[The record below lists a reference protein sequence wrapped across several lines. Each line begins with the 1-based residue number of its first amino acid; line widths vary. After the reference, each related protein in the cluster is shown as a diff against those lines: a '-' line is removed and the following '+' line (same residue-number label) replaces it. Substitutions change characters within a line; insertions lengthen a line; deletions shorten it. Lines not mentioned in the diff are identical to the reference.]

1 MKKQIQIKR
10 NKPTKSNYR
19 VLYAK
24 TGRKRKLHAATT
36 AASSRHAGLGADVPS
51 IGVGKA
57 LFVILVLHVL
67 AVAAIYIHSVFPKD
81 ETPSANKGQ
90 ASSPVD
96 KAAVII
102 PAEAKAQ
109 KPEVKK
115 KPSPSVPLQEPSA
128 MGRYIAVTGD
138 TYPRIAKNHNVSVRA
153 LRALNNDRA
162 LRPGVVLDLPAQL
175 SARPV
180 DPTPLAPAKPASQAK
195 PKAQLVNPSAPKA
208 KVETMKQAAPVKE
221 AEVATVAKAVEVVE
235 STPKPK
241 NDVSKAPKAI
251 LVEDEV
257 AQPVAAEIGVK
268 YSGETY
274 KIQRGDTLWGIAS
287 RFKVG
292 RDDLLELN
300 GIKDAN
306 KLYAGRTIKIPAQ

>member
-10 NKPTKSNYR
+10 NKPTRSNYR

-36 AASSRHAGLGADVPS
+36 AASSRHAGLGADVPN

-67 AVAAIYIHSVFPKD
+67 AVAAIYIHSVFPKGD
-81 ETPSANKGQ
+81 TPSANQGQ
-90 ASSPVD
+90 AASSAEKAGVFTPATPQPEKPVV
-96 KAAVII
+96 K
-102 PAEAKAQ
+102 
-109 KPEVKK
+109 KK
-115 KPSPSVPLQEPSA
+115 KPSVAPLQESA
-128 MGRYIAVTGD
+128 VKGRYLVAIGD
-138 TYPRIAKNHNVSVRA
+138 TYPRIAKEQKVSEKA
-153 LRALNNDRA
+153 LRALNNERA
-162 LRPGVVLDLPAQL
+162 LRAGVVLDLPAQL

-180 DPTPLAPAKPASQAK
+180 DPTPAVVVKKAS
-195 PKAQLVNPSAPKA
+195 PKASAQKPSAPKVVVA
-208 KVETMKQAAPVKE
+208 KKKESAQVHEPVVARA
-221 AEVATVAKAVEVVE
+221 AEVVK
-235 STPKPK
+235 PKPQ
-241 NDVSKAPKAI
+241 NDTSKAPKAI
-251 LVEDEV
+251 LLEDDIE
-257 AQPVAAEIGVK
+257 QPATAASAVRD
-268 YSGETY
+268 SGETY

>member
-24 TGRKRKLHAATT
+24 TGRRRKLHAATT
-36 AASSRHAGLGADVPS
+36 AASSRHAGLGADVPN

-67 AVAAIYIHSVFPKD
+67 AVAAIYIHSVYEK
-81 ETPSANKGQ
+81 PSANKGQ

-96 KAAVII
+96 KAAVFT
-102 PAEAKAQ
+102 PAEAKSQ
-109 KPEVKK
+109 KPMVKK
-115 KPSPSVPLQEPSA
+115 KKPAALPLQEPAS
-128 MGRYIAVTGD
+128 MGRYIVITGD
-138 TYPRIAKNHNVSVRA
+138 TYPLIAKNRNVSVKA
-153 LRALNNDRA
+153 LRALNNDRP

-180 DPTPLAPAKPASQAK
+180 DPAPAVVVK
-195 PKAQLVNPSAPKA
+195 KAEPEAPVQKPSAPK
-208 KVETMKQAAPVKE
+208 VV
-221 AEVATVAKAVEVVE
+221 VAKQKESAQIEEVVVAKPAE
-235 STPKPK
+235 AVKPKPQ

-251 LVEDEV
+251 LVADEIE
-257 AQPVAAEIGVK
+257 QPAAAVSGVRD
-268 YSGETY
+268 SGQTY

-292 RDDLLELN
+292 RDDLLALN
-300 GIKDAN
+300 RIKDAN